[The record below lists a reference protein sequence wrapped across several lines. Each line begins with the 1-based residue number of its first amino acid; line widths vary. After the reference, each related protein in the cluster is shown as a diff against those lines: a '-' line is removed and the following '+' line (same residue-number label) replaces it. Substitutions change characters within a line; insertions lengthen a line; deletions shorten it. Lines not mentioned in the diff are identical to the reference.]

1 MITSTLA
8 DQVYERLEKE
18 ILTGVYKRG
27 EIITETALCEN
38 LGVSR
43 TPVREALRRLEQD
56 HIIESSGKGMIVLGI
71 TSEDVRIIYEIR
83 SLVEGLAA
91 AACAKNA
98 TEQQIEEMKE
108 LVDLQEFYVTKKDS
122 EKVKTMDS
130 RFHEKLYQYSGSTI
144 YYDTL
149 MPLHTK
155 VQKVRKRSV
164 EDNSRAAD
172 STMEH
177 RKILDAIAAHDCEA
191 ARIAADEH
199 VKKAGDHITSMD
211 TYEE

>member
-1 MITSTLA
+1 MITNTLA

-56 HIIESSGKGMIVLGI
+56 HIIESSGKGMTVLGI
-71 TSEDVRIIYEIR
+71 TPEDVRIIYEIR
-83 SLVEGLAA
+83 SRVEGLAA

-98 TEQQIEEMKE
+98 TDEQIEEMKE
-108 LVDLQEFYVTKKDS
+108 FVDLQEFYVAKKDS

-164 EDNSRAAD
+164 EDNSRASA
-172 STMEH
+172 STEEH
-177 RKILDAIAAHDCEA
+177 RKILDAIAAHDCRA
-191 ARIAADEH
+191 ARTAADEH
-199 VKKAGDHITSMD
+199 VKKAGDHIMSMD

>member
-1 MITSTLA
+1 MITNTLA
-8 DQVYERLEKE
+8 DQVYERLEKD

-27 EIITETALCEN
+27 EILTEAALCEN

-56 HIIESSGKGMIVLGI
+56 HIIEGSGKGMVVLGI
-71 TSEDVRIIYEIR
+71 TPEDVKIIYDIR
-83 SLVEGLAA
+83 GLVEGLAA

-98 TEQQIEEMKE
+98 TDEQIEEMKE
-108 LVDLQEFYVTKKDS
+108 LVELQEFYVSKKDS

-130 RFHEKLYQYSGSTI
+130 RFHEKLYQYSGSAV

-164 EDNSRAAD
+164 EDASRAGK

-177 RKILDAIAAHDCEA
+177 KKILEAIIAHDERAAMIAAN
-191 ARIAADEH
+191 EH
-199 VKKAGDHITSMD
+199 VKKAGDHIKAMD
-211 TYEE
+211 AFDD